1 MTPRSSPLSWAAL
14 AIGLFV
20 VGGAALDAGAPGSAA
35 TEPDAATFDAAS
47 PDAGAQDPGAE
58 GPEVRRSAAQDPA
71 ELAPGA
77 LAVRYGGDVAVAR
90 RTLGTSASAA
100 DFRRMRTLGVDAVV
114 IDCRI
119 DAGSPGKD
127 RGVTLEGDARVQAAA
142 DQARSEGLAVVLW
155 PVVVASPSGPRLD
168 DLPGLLGEARLR
180 RERRLRVLAAR
191 RFGSERMIALDG
203 SIGSVE
209 EVKGHPLEVSRD
221 RLRAWREDL
230 GGALDPLPG
239 GAAVEEP
246 DRFAVL
252 LGADALA
259 NAVAGRSGIPDDW
272 GLGVWIG
279 GAAQVEREAVAATVA
294 RHALVGGARLELLST
309 MYDGGDAE
317 PLLDLARARD
327 EHAEGAAIVIGTWR
341 YGGGGALAGLA
352 PEVWEA
358 LAR

>member
-1 MTPRSSPLSWAAL
+1 MTPRSSPLSWAAF

-20 VGGAALDAGAPGSAA
+20 VGGAALDAGEPGSGA
-35 TEPDAATFDAAS
+35 PDADALS
-47 PDAGAQDPGAE
+47 PDAGSPEAGSLDAGPQDPGARN
-58 GPEVRRSAAQDPA
+58 PIARDPA
-71 ELAPGA
+71 DLAPGA
-77 LAVRYGGDVAVAR
+77 LAVRYGGDVDEAR

-100 DFRRMRTLGVDAVV
+100 DFRRMRSVGVDVVV

-119 DAGSPGKD
+119 DAGSSDKGD
-127 RGVTLEGDARVQAAA
+127 GVTLEGDARVQAAA
-142 DQARSEGLAVVLW
+142 DQARSAGLDVVLW
-155 PVVVASPSGPRLD
+155 PIVVASSSGPRLD

-180 RERRLRVLAAR
+180 RERRLRVQAAR
-191 RFGSERMIALDG
+191 RFASERLIALDG

-209 EVKGHPLEVSRD
+209 EVKGHTLEVSRD
-221 RLRAWREDL
+221 RLRSWRAGL
-230 GGALDPLPG
+230 GGALDARPG
-239 GAAVEEP
+239 QAGAVEP

-252 LGADALA
+252 LDADALA
-259 NAVAGRSGIPDDW
+259 NAAAGLSGIPDDW

-279 GAAQVEREAVAATVA
+279 GSARIDGEDVAGAVA
-294 RHALVGGARLELLST
+294 RHALVCGSRLELLST

-317 PLLDLARARD
+317 PLLDLVRARD
-327 EHAEGAAIVIGTWR
+327 EHAEGAAVVIGTWR